1 MYLQSFKTHLNSLV
15 NSVFIFF
22 LSKNLKKSIL
32 LISIFLTSCSQ
43 NQETKIVVAKDL
55 YLELSKTLALN
66 AEVKNHFVEVT
77 TTSKKEADLIKEELH
92 QLSHLLGRCGG
103 YTEDTDEEILS
114 FSKILDQ
121 KEKETLKKS
130 LKSDVKPTLLKV
142 TEAKKAFELLNIES
156 LKASVELLSSYE
168 TRSSKSKDPN
178 KALLEFMAKIEDEL
192 ISYKE
197 HFSVELIEHEAT
209 KQGSIHIHI
218 EGSEAPEEVVVIG
231 GHIDST
237 TRAFFSKSAPGAD
250 DNASGSAV
258 VYETLKAFLKS
269 GVKPKRSLDFYW
281 YGAEEVGLVGSKEIA
296 KDYSARGVDV
306 IAVMQ
311 LDMVLF
317 PGNGDVIG
325 LTEDFTDPGLTLLL
339 ESIITEHL
347 ELPVERYKCGYGCS
361 DHASWFRNGFKTAY
375 PFEATAKT
383 FNRKIHTK
391 DDVVD
396 ERLDFSHALRFA
408 KIALSFAFETSDTE
422 ARF

>member
-1 MYLQSFKTHLNSLV
+1 MHLKLFKTRFDYFLDTLLTFFSSKDLKK
-15 NSVFIFF
+15 SVFIMSVF
-22 LSKNLKKSIL
+22 
-32 LISIFLTSCSQ
+32 LISCTQSE
-43 NQETKIVVAKDL
+43 ETKIVVAKDL
-55 YLELSKTLALN
+55 YLELSKTLSLN
-66 AEVKNHFVEVT
+66 AEVKNHFVKVT
-77 TTSKKEADLIKEELH
+77 PSSEIEAELIKEELH
-92 QLSHLLGRCGG
+92 KLSHFMGRCGG

-114 FSKILDQ
+114 FSEVLD
-121 KEKETLKKS
+121 KTLEKELKFDKKPVALLRTLES
-130 LKSDVKPTLLKV
+130 
-142 TEAKKAFELLNIES
+142 KKAFEFLSIES
-156 LKASVELLSSYE
+156 LKASVELLSSYK

-178 KALLEFMAKIEDEL
+178 KALLEFMSKIEDEL
-192 ISYKE
+192 KNYKE
-197 HFSVELIEHEAT
+197 QFSLELIEHEKT
-209 KQGSIHIHI
+209 NQGSIHVHI
-218 EGSEAPEEVVVIG
+218 EGSERPEEVVVIG

-237 TRAFFSKSAPGAD
+237 TNALFSKNAPGAD

-269 GVKPKRSLDFYW
+269 GTKPKRSLDFFW

-296 KDYSARGVDV
+296 KSYKDRGVDV

-325 LTEDFTDPGLTLLL
+325 LTEDFTDAGLTLFL
-339 ESIITEHL
+339 ESIVTEHL
-347 ELPVERYKCGYGCS
+347 RLPVERYKCGYGCS

-383 FNRKIHTK
+383 INKKIHTK
-391 DDVVD
+391 NDVVD

-408 KIALSFAFETSDTE
+408 KIALSFAFEVGDTE